1 MANDL
6 NLTIDHLKAR
16 YEGSLDPD
24 KMSWYEVQID
34 KGVRKLLS
42 LCPTI
47 PQKVDNGVL
56 DLEFVADKVMDAV
69 LRVVRNPEGY
79 TSESEG
85 GYSYGLSG
93 STGSGYLRYYPEE
106 LEELGCGGSSAEAT
120 MGSFRL
126 RPTPGWAFPGGT
138 GW

>member
-1 MANDL
+1 MANELGLDI
-6 NLTIDHLKAR
+6 NHLKLR
-16 YEGSLDPD
+16 FEGTLDES
-24 KMSWYEVQID
+24 KTEWYQAQID
-34 KGVRKLLS
+34 KAVRKLLAV
-42 LCPTI
+42 CPLVK
-47 PQKVDNGVL
+47 QKVEDGVL
-56 DLEFVADKVMDAV
+56 DLEFVADKVMDAA

-106 LEELGCGGSSAEAT
+106 LEELGCGMTQAEQT
-120 MGSFRL
+120 MGTFRL
-126 RPTPGWAFPGGT
+126 RATPGWAFPGGT